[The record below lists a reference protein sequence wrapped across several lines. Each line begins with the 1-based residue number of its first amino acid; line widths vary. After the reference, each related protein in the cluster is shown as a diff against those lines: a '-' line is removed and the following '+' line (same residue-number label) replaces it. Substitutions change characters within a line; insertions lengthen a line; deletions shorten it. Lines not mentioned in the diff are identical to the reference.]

1 MFDGDDAVNRTILH
15 CDCNS
20 FYASVETL
28 LDPTLADGPSA
39 VCGDPESRHGI
50 ILAKNEKAKAFG
62 VQTAETI
69 WQARRKCPDLRL
81 VAPHRSE
88 YVKYSRRCN
97 ELYLQYTD
105 LVDPFGID
113 ESFLDVTGSMHLFG
127 TGEQIADELRRRMR
141 EEVGLTISVGVS
153 FNRAFAKL
161 GSDYK
166 KPDATTVFSPGNY
179 KEKVWPLPV
188 NTLLYVG
195 KRAADRLSHLGV
207 RTIGDLA
214 ACDPTFVHS
223 VFGKMGDTLLRY
235 ARGEDDE
242 PVRSFY
248 AEREVKSVG
257 NSMTFAHNLVGEEAC
272 RLGLTAL
279 CDNVGRRLR
288 ARGLVCQT
296 VQLGIRD
303 PDFHNRSR
311 QVTLDRPT
319 NSTRALIETTT
330 ALLRANWQMDKPV
343 RLLSVTAAGLL
354 PEGQSCEQLSLF
366 ESADALAQRERQRK
380 LDQTVDAL
388 RQRFGDQSVIFA
400 HSVQK
405 NREKSKNE
413 KSKPG

>member
-1 MFDGDDAVNRTILH
+1 MERTILH

-28 LDPTLADGPSA
+28 LDPTLAEGPAA

-69 WQARRKCPDLRL
+69 WQAKRKCPDLRL
-81 VAPHRSE
+81 VAPHRAE

-141 EEVGLTISVGVS
+141 EEIGLTISVGVS

-166 KPDATTVFSPGNY
+166 KPDATTVFSRGNFR
-179 KEKVWPLPV
+179 ERVWPLPA

-195 KRAADRLSHLGV
+195 KRAAARLDGLGV
-207 RTIGDLA
+207 HTIGDLA
-214 ACDPTFVHS
+214 ACDPTFLHR
-223 VFGKMGDTLLRY
+223 VFGKLGDTLLRY

-257 NSMTFAHNLVGEEAC
+257 NGMTFAHNLLGEEEC
-272 RLGLTAL
+272 RMGLTAL

-296 VQLGIRD
+296 VQLTIRD
-303 PDFHNRSR
+303 PEFHNRSR
-311 QVTLDRPT
+311 QVTLAQPT
-319 NSTRALIETTT
+319 NSTRALFETTL
-330 ALLRANWQMDKPV
+330 ALLRAHWPMDKPV
-343 RLLSVTAAGLL
+343 RLLTVTAANLL
-354 PEGQSCEQLSLF
+354 PENQSCEQLSLF
-366 ESADALAQRERQRK
+366 DSAADVQSRQRQRD
-380 LDQTVDAL
+380 LDRAVDAL
-388 RQRFGDQSVIFA
+388 RQKFGNQSVIFA
-400 HSVQK
+400 NSV
-405 NREKSKNE
+405 RKSKETE
-413 KSKPG
+413 KKGEKET

>member
-1 MFDGDDAVNRTILH
+1 MERTILH

-28 LDPTLADGPSA
+28 LDPTLAEGPSA

-69 WQARRKCPDLRL
+69 WQAKRKCPDLRL
-81 VAPHRSE
+81 VAPHRAE

-166 KPDATTVFSPGNY
+166 KPDATTVFSRGNFR
-179 KEKVWPLPV
+179 ERVWPLPA

-195 KRAADRLSHLGV
+195 KRAAARLDGLGV
-207 RTIGDLA
+207 HTIGDLA
-214 ACDPTFVHS
+214 ACDPTFLHR
-223 VFGKMGDTLLRY
+223 VFGKLGDTLLRY
-235 ARGEDDE
+235 ACGEDDE

-257 NSMTFAHNLVGEEAC
+257 NGMTFAHNLLGEEEC
-272 RLGLTAL
+272 RMGLTAL

-296 VQLGIRD
+296 VQLTIRD
-303 PDFHNRSR
+303 PEFHNRSR
-311 QVTLDRPT
+311 QVTLAQPT
-319 NSTRALIETTT
+319 NATRALFETTL
-330 ALLRANWQMDKPV
+330 ALLRAHWPMDKPV
-343 RLLSVTAAGLL
+343 RLLTVTAANLL
-354 PEGQSCEQLSLF
+354 PENQSCEQLSLF
-366 ESADALAQRERQRK
+366 DSATDVQSRQKQRD
-380 LDQTVDAL
+380 LDRAVDAL
-388 RQRFGDQSVIFA
+388 RQKFGNQSVIFA
-400 HSVQK
+400 NSV
-405 NREKSKNE
+405 RKSKETE
-413 KSKPG
+413 KKGEKET

>member
-1 MFDGDDAVNRTILH
+1 MDRTILH

-20 FYASVETL
+20 FFASVETL
-28 LDPTLADGPSA
+28 LDPSLADGPTA

-69 WQARRKCPDLRL
+69 WQAKRKCPDLRL

-88 YVKYSRRCN
+88 YVKFSRKCN

-127 TGEQIADELRRRMR
+127 SGEHIADELRRRMR

-166 KPDATTVFSPGNY
+166 KPDGTTVFSRENF
-179 KEKVWPLPV
+179 KQRVWTLPA

-195 KRAADRLSHLGV
+195 KRASDRLNRLGV
-207 RTIGDLA
+207 RTIGELA
-214 ACDPTFVHS
+214 ACDPAFIHS
-223 VFGKMGDTLLRY
+223 ILGKNGDLLLRY

-257 NSMTFAHNLVGEEAC
+257 NSMTFAHNLLGADEC
-272 RLGLTAL
+272 RMGITAL

-288 ARGLVCQT
+288 KRGMVCQT
-296 VQLGIRD
+296 VQW
-303 PDFHNRSR
+303 RSA
-311 QVTLDRPT
+311 P
-319 NSTRALIETTT
+319 
-330 ALLRANWQMDKPV
+330 
-343 RLLSVTAAGLL
+343 
-354 PEGQSCEQLSLF
+354 
-366 ESADALAQRERQRK
+366 
-380 LDQTVDAL
+380 
-388 RQRFGDQSVIFA
+388 
-400 HSVQK
+400 
-405 NREKSKNE
+405 
-413 KSKPG
+413 

>member
-1 MFDGDDAVNRTILH
+1 MDRTILH

-69 WQARRKCPDLRL
+69 WQAKRKCPDLRL
-81 VAPHRSE
+81 VAPHRAE

-166 KPDATTVFSPGNY
+166 KPDGTTVFSRENY
-179 KEKVWPLPV
+179 KECVWPLPV

-195 KRAADRLSHLGV
+195 KRAADRLAHLGV
-207 RTIGDLA
+207 HTIGDLA
-214 ACDPTFVHS
+214 ACDPAFVHS
-223 VFGKMGDTLLRY
+223 IFGKMGDTLLRY

-242 PVRSFY
+242 PVRPFY
-248 AEREVKSVG
+248 EEREVKSVG
-257 NSMTFAHNLVGEEAC
+257 NSMTFAHNLLGADEC
-272 RLGLTAL
+272 RMGLTAL

-288 ARGLVCQT
+288 SRGMVCQT

-303 PDFHNRSR
+303 PEFRNRSR
-311 QVTLDRPT
+311 QVTLERPT
-319 NSTRALIETTT
+319 NSTRALIETSM
-330 ALLRANWQMDKPV
+330 ALLRAHWPMDKPV
-343 RLLSVTAAGLL
+343 RLLSVTAANLL
-354 PEGQSCEQLSLF
+354 PEEQSCEQLSLF
-366 ESADALAQRERQRK
+366 DSADAIERRDKQHK
-380 LDQTVDAL
+380 LDQTVDEL
-388 RQRFGDQSVIFA
+388 RRRFGNQSVIFA
-400 HSVQK
+400 HSVKKKQENTENTPK
-405 NREKSKNE
+405 
-413 KSKPG
+413 KPD

>member
-1 MFDGDDAVNRTILH
+1 MERTILH

-28 LDPTLADGPSA
+28 IDPTLADGPAA

-50 ILAKNEKAKAFG
+50 ILAKNEQAKAFG

-69 WQARRKCPDLRL
+69 WQAKRKCPDLRL
-81 VAPHRSE
+81 VAPHRDE

-141 EEVGLTISVGVS
+141 EEIGLTISVGVS

-166 KPDATTVFSPGNY
+166 KPDATTIFSRENFR
-179 KEKVWPLPV
+179 ERVWSLPA

-195 KRAADRLSHLGV
+195 RRAAARLDSLGV
-207 RTIGDLA
+207 HTIGDLA
-214 ACDPTFVHS
+214 ACNPAFVHS
-223 VFGKMGDTLLRY
+223 IFGKQGDMLLRY

-257 NSMTFAHNLVGEEAC
+257 NGMTFAHNLLGEDEC
-272 RLGLTAL
+272 RMGLTAL

-296 VQLGIRD
+296 VQLTIRD
-303 PDFHNRSR
+303 PEFHNRSR
-311 QVTLDRPT
+311 QVTLGQPT
-319 NSTRALIETTT
+319 NSTRMLFETTL
-330 ALLRANWQMDKPV
+330 ALLHAHWQMDKPV
-343 RLLSVTAAGLL
+343 RLLTVTAANLL
-354 PEGQSCEQLSLF
+354 PESQSCEQLSLF
-366 ESADALAQRERQRK
+366 DNASTVQSRQKQRE
-380 LDQTVDAL
+380 LDRAVDAL
-388 RQRFGDQSVIFA
+388 RQKFGNQSVIFA
-400 HSVQK
+400 NSVQK
-405 NREKSKNE
+405 TKEKKKKGESN
-413 KSKPG
+413 P

>member
-1 MFDGDDAVNRTILH
+1 MERTILH

-28 LDPTLADGPSA
+28 LDPTLAEGPAA

-69 WQARRKCPDLRL
+69 WQAKRKCHDLRL
-81 VAPHRSE
+81 VAPHRAE

-141 EEVGLTISVGVS
+141 EEIGLTISVGVS

-166 KPDATTVFSPGNY
+166 KPDATTVFSRGNFR
-179 KEKVWPLPV
+179 ERVWPLPA

-195 KRAADRLSHLGV
+195 KRAAARLDGLGV
-207 RTIGDLA
+207 HTIGDLA
-214 ACDPTFVHS
+214 ACDPAFLHS
-223 VFGKMGDTLLRY
+223 VFGKLGDTLLRY

-257 NSMTFAHNLVGEEAC
+257 NGMTFAHNLIGEEEC
-272 RLGLTAL
+272 RMGLTAL

-296 VQLGIRD
+296 VQLTIRD
-303 PDFHNRSR
+303 PEFHNRSR
-311 QVTLDRPT
+311 QVTLAQPT
-319 NSTRALIETTT
+319 NATRALFETTL
-330 ALLRANWQMDKPV
+330 ALLRAHWPMDKPV
-343 RLLSVTAAGLL
+343 RLLTVTAANLL
-354 PEGQSCEQLSLF
+354 PENQSCEQLSLF
-366 ESADALAQRERQRK
+366 DSATDVQSRQKQRD
-380 LDQTVDAL
+380 LDRAVDAL
-388 RQRFGDQSVIFA
+388 RQKFGNQSVIFA
-400 HSVQK
+400 NSV
-405 NREKSKNE
+405 RKSKETE
-413 KSKPG
+413 KKGEKET

>member
-1 MFDGDDAVNRTILH
+1 MNRTILH

-28 LDPTLADGPSA
+28 LDPTLADGPTA

-69 WQARRKCPDLRL
+69 WQAKRKCPDLRL
-81 VAPHRSE
+81 VAPHRAE

-141 EEVGLTISVGVS
+141 EEIGLTISVGVS

-166 KPDATTVFSPGNY
+166 KPDGTTVFSRENY

-195 KRAADRLSHLGV
+195 KRAADRLAHLGV
-207 RTIGDLA
+207 HTIGDLA
-214 ACDPTFVHS
+214 ACDPAFVHS

-242 PVRSFY
+242 PVRPFY
-248 AEREVKSVG
+248 EEREVKSVG
-257 NSMTFAHNLVGEEAC
+257 NSMTFAHNLLGEDEC
-272 RLGLTAL
+272 RMGLTAL

-288 ARGLVCQT
+288 SRGLVCQT

-303 PDFHNRSR
+303 PEFRNRSR
-311 QVTLDRPT
+311 QVTLERPT
-319 NSTRALIETTT
+319 NSTRALIETAM
-330 ALLRANWQMDKPV
+330 ALLRAHWQMDKPV
-343 RLLSVTAAGLL
+343 RLLSVTAANLL
-354 PEGQSCEQLSLF
+354 PEAQSCEQLSLF
-366 ESADALAQRERQRK
+366 DSADAIQRRDKQLK
-380 LDQTVDAL
+380 LDQTVDEL
-388 RQRFGDQSVIFA
+388 RRRFGNQSVIFA
-400 HSVQK
+400 HSVKKKDENKESTQ
-405 NREKSKNE
+405 N
-413 KSKPG
+413 KPG

>member
-1 MFDGDDAVNRTILH
+1 MDKTILH

-20 FYASVETL
+20 FFASVETL
-28 LDPTLADGPSA
+28 LDPSLADGPTA

-69 WQARRKCPDLRL
+69 WQAKRKCPDLRL

-88 YVKYSRRCN
+88 YVKFSRKCN

-127 TGEQIADELRRRMR
+127 SGEHIADELRRRMR

-166 KPDATTVFSPGNY
+166 KPDGTTVFSRENF
-179 KEKVWPLPV
+179 KQRVWTLPA

-195 KRAADRLSHLGV
+195 KRASDRLNRLGV
-207 RTIGDLA
+207 RTIGELA
-214 ACDPTFVHS
+214 ACDPAFIHS
-223 VFGKMGDTLLRY
+223 ILGKNGDLLLRY

-257 NSMTFAHNLVGEEAC
+257 NSMTFAHNLLGADEC
-272 RLGLTAL
+272 RMGITAL

-288 ARGLVCQT
+288 KRGMVCQT

-303 PDFHNRSR
+303 PEFHNRSR
-311 QVTLDRPT
+311 QITLERPT
-319 NSTRALIETTT
+319 NSTRTLIDLSMQ
-330 ALLRANWQMDKPV
+330 LLLGHWPMDKPV
-343 RLLSVTAAGLL
+343 RLLSVTAANLL
-354 PEGQSCEQLSLF
+354 PEDQSCEQLSLF
-366 ESADALAQRERQRK
+366 DAAEDIQKRDRQHK

-388 RQRFGDQSVIFA
+388 RQKFGDQSVVFA
-400 HSVQK
+400 HSVK
-405 NREKSKNE
+405 KKD
-413 KSKPG
+413 KTDKT